1 MNKKLRF
8 SLLTLLVMLCGTV
21 FAQEETPEVTLDF
34 TSNTNWQIPEG
45 SSNGITAST
54 EYSDGTNSVTLSA
67 ATKFYYNTDGYLML
81 GKNGSTLTL
90 QAFSFDVEKIVVTGR
105 TGASTSVK
113 QNIFV
118 GDVAVSTETTGAA
131 SANTYEIAADKQ
143 AAGTIYTLKVTSN
156 HNTQITKI
164 DIYKKAAAPEPD
176 PEPTTY
182 TVDFN
187 TEISTS
193 NSDFAVASN
202 WGHIVDINTYYD
214 NYMKY
219 SYKPDLGVDGSGC
232 LYAGYQLNYD
242 NMQEYDGTVTNDML
256 VTPVVNGTITI
267 AVKKYNNKGSI
278 SFYKVTGEPGSFVKG
293 DAIEA
298 TGEDLSESDYV
309 TLTLSLSE
317 ATRIGIRAQYVY
329 LDNFSAENAVIEK
342 EKSILIASAEPSATT
357 GTIYWDQQTNNKV
370 LVKYTVTVTNNGE
383 VALTQGMEGYSI
395 SIINDKTGDV
405 VATIPVPQDLAINET
420 SAPFDVQ
427 AEVETSLWPN
437 SYTYI
442 KFNLRENLKNTVLQR
457 TQSSYKEYNP
467 VPYFIKKG
475 EEPTSVSS
483 TLTSVTSLDFGMIS
497 SETTENY
504 EIFAHNAGDLQI
516 KSIVAPEGFS
526 VAPAQELPYTI
537 PAHTGMFV
545 DVTATGT
552 ATAQGNLVITY
563 VDKDGAD
570 ATVEIALSQ
579 TVIDPTKW
587 VATFDDNEWP
597 TNTVHQSS
605 TSIYNSAYSNIT
617 YAVTSS
623 YSYSNKFITPL
634 LKATAGEKFTF
645 DGRLSASSGA
655 IKVYVTKNRS
665 NIGDAVLTLTS
676 SQLNTSNFTNQE
688 ITIEEAG
695 NYYIVFEIYNAYIDN
710 LYGLEKVAVTH
721 DIMVNAYKI
730 GYYAEDKEIQT
741 GTEQEFKFEI
751 LPIMEETA
759 DAYAVK
765 LFADGEEVATAESV
779 ALTAGTN
786 KEFSLKWTPNVTATK
801 TFETHAEIIFTD
813 ESKIVSPSLNLTVT
827 CEPIFVFFDAGTKV
841 YSYQPSNRSKAITFG
856 KVNEQNLEQNFEI
869 YNYGKA
875 NLIVKSITVP
885 NGFSVNVSQATVEPA
900 TRQPVNVKFSATE
913 TGPYEG
919 NLTIVYVDKDG
930 IDQTFELPVSGTLLD
945 PTKWYVNFD
954 NPTDNAIVWPAGSA
968 YESNISTS
976 YSNNSA
982 PYNYFIYSRST
993 TNNKFT
999 TPKLTAAAGD
1009 VFSFDAKY
1017 YSSYSSDNGTVKVYA
1032 SATRNEL
1039 GEPIATLTF
1048 ENTSW
1053 EAKNVT
1059 IENAG
1064 DYYLTLEIIDAYVDE
1079 IYGLK
1084 PAAVAHDWQIASSNV
1099 PAEAMQNVASTATVN
1114 ILNLGLA
1121 DEATDAYTATLYVN
1135 KEAVATAAGVAIPMN
1150 HKLTD
1155 TGTQLSFNFR
1165 YPKAG
1170 TFPVYIEVK
1179 AGDYSVATEPVN
1191 VVFAEEE
1198 AKSEVDMATNGT
1210 TYEVPLYLNY
1220 KNSESVTMYNAEA
1233 LAAAGLSAGSKIKKI
1248 TYKGYKTSDEQ
1259 TTSFQVYYKWTD
1271 DQTLS
1276 QPATDYPFAAAD
1288 NGMTKLI
1295 DEDHTWAKVGSSDE
1309 MGDMIVLDF
1318 TESPLTYEAGKSL
1331 VIYMHSYVDGYKTA
1345 YFEKSTLSS
1354 DFCYT
1359 RKKDAATLSD
1369 AFGKVTPAAI
1379 HFTLE
1384 ATTTTISGTVKDA
1397 EGAAVA
1403 GATVTLVSNDGDN
1416 IQYTGTTN
1424 AEGAYSI
1431 NVIQA
1436 TRTYDVTAESGDLY
1450 ALVEG
1455 IDDFS
1460 NPVNLTLLPMFNV
1473 TDNAIA
1479 ATVPAKANVTI
1490 QRTLKAGWNA
1500 IILPFALTEEEVTK
1514 AFGENAKLAA
1524 YTGDEGTTNVT
1535 VKFKKATAMV
1545 AGTPYL
1551 LWLEATPTSVPFFL
1565 NKDITT
1571 DITAA
1576 TGTAFDFV
1584 GTYDN
1589 ASVKAGDF
1597 FIKDGKF
1604 VKATSNNTVKPFRSY
1619 LQVKTAGVR
1628 NITFVVGDEEVTGIA
1643 NIVANKQLD
1652 GENIYNLSGQKV
1664 NKAHKGLYIQ
1674 NGKKVVVK

>member
-21 FAQEETPEVTLDF
+21 FAGKVTDVLNNTWTGITGTSYTVFADK
-34 TSNTNWQIPEG
+34 TANSNAVYAGQCAGGNSSIQLRSTNSNSGIVTTTSGGKLKKVTVTWNSNTSDGRTLNIYG
-45 SSNGITAST
+45 SNTAYTAAANLYSNSDQGTLLGTIVKGTST
-54 EYSDGTNSVTLSA
+54 ELEISDDYTYVGMRSYSGA
-67 ATKFYYNTDGYLML
+67 MYL
-81 GKNGSTLTL
+81 
-90 QAFSFDVEKIVVTGR
+90 DKI
-105 TGASTSVK
+105 SIDWETS
-113 QNIFV
+113 
-118 GDVAVSTETTGAA
+118 D
-131 SANTYEIAADKQ
+131 
-143 AAGTIYTLKVTSN
+143 
-156 HNTQITKI
+156 
-164 DIYKKAAAPEPD
+164 PD
-176 PEPTTY
+176 PY

-187 TEISTS
+187 TAISTS
-193 NSDFAVASN
+193 SHDFAVASN
-202 WGHIVDINTYYD
+202 WSHLVGSGNYDGYGPYY
-214 NYMKY
+214 MSY
-219 SYKPDLGVDGSGC
+219 SYSTDKGVDGSGC
-232 LYAGYQLNYD
+232 LSAGRQYAGDNYG
-242 NMQEYDGTVTNDML
+242 GTECTDL
-256 VTPVVNGTITI
+256 LITPEVKGTITLD
-267 AVKKYNNKGSI
+267 VKKSSSSNSFIEFYYVTSTEGAWVQGEQI
-278 SFYKVTGEPGSFVKG
+278 SFTGDE
-293 DAIEA
+293 
-298 TGEDLSESDYV
+298 LNESDFVTV
-309 TLTLSLSE
+309 TLNIENYSH
-317 ATRIGIRAQYVY
+317 IGIRGSNVY
-329 LDNFSAENAVIEK
+329 IDNFTAQEANIIPEK
-342 EKSILIASAEPSATT
+342 KITIASAVATDGNSGTT
-357 GTIYWDQQTNNKV
+357 GTIMWDQQVNNNV

-442 KFNLRENLKNTVLQR
+442 KFNLREDLKNTVLQR
-457 TQSSYKEYNP
+457 AQSSYKEYNP

-516 KSIVAPEGFS
+516 NSIVAPTGFS

-545 DVTATGT
+545 DVTANGT
-552 ATAQGNLVITY
+552 ATAQGNLVINY
-563 VDKDGAD
+563 VNKEGAD

-597 TNTVHQSS
+597 ANTVHQSS
-605 TSIYNSAYSNIT
+605 TSIYNSVYSNIT

-645 DGRLSASSGA
+645 DGRLSESSGT
-655 IKVYVTKNRS
+655 IKVYVTKDRS

-695 NYYIVFEIYNAYIDN
+695 DYYIVFEIYKAYLDN
-710 LYGLEKVAVTH
+710 LYGLEKVAVAH

-751 LPIMEETA
+751 LPVQAETA

-765 LFADGEEVATAESV
+765 LFADGEEVATAESE
-779 ALTAGTN
+779 ALTTGTN

-827 CEPIFVFFDAGTKV
+827 CEPVFVFFDAGTKV
-841 YSYQPSNRSKAITFG
+841 YSNQPSNRSKAITFG

-913 TGPYEG
+913 TGPYDG
-919 NLTIVYVDKDG
+919 DLTIVYVDKDG

-1354 DFCYT
+1354 DFCYS
-1359 RKKDAATLSD
+1359 RKADAASLSSS
-1369 AFGKVTPAAI
+1369 FSNTTPAAI

-1384 ATTTTISGTVKDA
+1384 ATATTLTGTVKNA
-1397 EGAAVA
+1397 EGAAVE
-1403 GATVTLVSNDGDN
+1403 GATVTLFSADGDN
-1416 IQYTGTTN
+1416 VQYTGTTL
-1424 AEGAYSI
+1424 ADGSYSI

-1436 TRTYDVTAESGDLY
+1436 NRTYDVTAKSGDLY

-1455 IDDFS
+1455 VDDFS

-1535 VKFKKATAMV
+1535 VKFKTATAMV